1 MFTFIDSAW
10 AQSQNAKVAV
20 ESSLISDIL
29 GAGPVV
35 LFLLGVMILLS
46 MISWAIMISK
56 RTQVK
61 NVEEADLVFE
71 DKFWKAKNLQS
82 VFESVDQFPNSAIAR
97 VFKSGYLELQRIAE
111 SVKVKDTS
119 NDLPKLFGLDNLER
133 ALRKSVDKELGELEN
148 RLGFLATIGSTS
160 PFIGLLGTVIG
171 IMNSFRDIY
180 NAGSASLATVAPGIS
195 EALFATA
202 VGLFAAIPAVVAYNH
217 FITRVRKREIF
228 MNNFSSDFLNIAK
241 RNFFRED

>member
-1 MFTFIDSAW
+1 MFIENAW
-10 AQSQNAKVAV
+10 AQTQTAKVAV
-20 ESSLISDIL
+20 ESSLLSDIMQ
-29 GAGPVV
+29 AGIVV
-35 LFLLGVMILLS
+35 QLLLLS
-46 MISWAIMISK
+46 LIVFSVLSWAIMITK
-56 RTQVK
+56 RKQLGDI
-61 NVEEADLVFE
+61 EEADLVFE

-82 VFESVDQFPNSAIAR
+82 VFDSVDQFPSSSIAR
-97 VFKSGYLELQRIAE
+97 IFKAGYLELQRIAE
-111 SVKVKDTS
+111 SVKVSPESKEM
-119 NDLPKLFGLDNLER
+119 PQLFGLDNLER
-133 ALRKSVDKELGELEN
+133 SLRKATDKEIDALET

-217 FITRVRKREIF
+217 FIAQVRRREIF
-228 MNNFSSDFLNIAK
+228 MSNFSSDFLNIAK